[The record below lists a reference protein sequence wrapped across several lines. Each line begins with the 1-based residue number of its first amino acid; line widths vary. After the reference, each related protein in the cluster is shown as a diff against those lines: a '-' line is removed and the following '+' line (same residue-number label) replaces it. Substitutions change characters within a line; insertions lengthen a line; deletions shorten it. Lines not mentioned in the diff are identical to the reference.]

1 MATPTFTSAGSK
13 ASTPAKLS
21 KDIFD
26 LTVENHDLIKR
37 VYLGY
42 LGEARNAHPNVK
54 TRGLVRGGGRKPW
67 RQKGTGR
74 ARFGSIRNPIW
85 TGGGITFG
93 PTGKENHVMSLTKRE
108 RQTALKQAL
117 SLQKKNIIIIEDLK
131 IKSGKTA
138 DVVKLLTKIGAER
151 NTLLVVSEKTE
162 EITRATNNIANV
174 ALVSANYVNTNDV
187 MNAYTVVIT
196 KPGLEVLNARLG
208 RAK

>member
-26 LTVENHDLIKR
+26 LTVENHDLIKK

-42 LGEARNAHPNVK
+42 LNEARNAHPNVK

-93 PTGKENHVMSLTKRE
+93 PTGKENHGMSLTRRE

-131 IKSGKTA
+131 VKSGKTA
-138 DVVKLLTKIGAER
+138 DVVKLLSKIGAER
-151 NTLLVVSEKTE
+151 NTLVVVSEKTE

-187 MNAYTVVIT
+187 MNAYTVIIT
-196 KPGLEVLNARLG
+196 KPGLEALNTRLEG
-208 RAK
+208 AK